1 MIGRERILQTF
12 QGGVPDRIPLFEQS
26 VAGGV
31 VSEILGRPA
40 LGFASDLHY
49 HEAQS
54 RLAGALAYEDFIGRW
69 KEDYAA
75 FVRALDMDMVA
86 VPWFLWETPVRR
98 LDEFAFLY
106 RNEDGE
112 YIRSYDPRSQTFSL
126 ASSQDFGDTA
136 ALREKIK
143 RMLNEERAQ
152 NYADGYWALLRW
164 QMETFGRERCV
175 AGASFFAIPM
185 RADWLTLLLED
196 AGFVREYL
204 DLVAERDV
212 DAIRKQAAMGVRIFN
227 GGGDLAAN
235 SGPLYSPA
243 LFREIAL
250 PGLKKIIAS
259 AHGQDG
265 FYIYRT
271 DGNIR
276 AMEDILFEEAGAD
289 AYGEID
295 IDAGMDLAELRLR
308 HPRLVLWGG
317 LACGSLLLRGSE
329 QEIVDEARR
338 LRDALRPGGR
348 WIFASSNTLLPGTN
362 IRGYLA
368 ALRAIKMT

>member
-1 MIGRERILQTF
+1 MTGRERILETF
-12 QGGVPDRIPLFEQS
+12 RGGVPDRIPLFEQS
-26 VAGGV
+26 VAGAV

-54 RLAGALAYEDFIGRW
+54 RLAGAAAYEDFIGRW
-69 KEDYAA
+69 KEDYAD
-75 FVRALDMDMVA
+75 FVCALDMDMVA

-98 LDEFAFLY
+98 LDEFTFLY

-112 YIRSYDPRSQTFSL
+112 YIRSYDPASQTFSL
-126 ASSQDFGDTA
+126 ASSQECGDTS
-136 ALREKIK
+136 ALRKKIK
-143 RMLNEERAQ
+143 KMLNEGRSQ
-152 NYADGYWALLRW
+152 NYDDGYWSLLEL
-164 QMETFGRERCV
+164 QIETFGRERCV

-196 AGFVREYL
+196 AALVREYL
-204 DLVAERDV
+204 DLLAERDA
-212 DAIRKQAAMGVRIFN
+212 DAIQRQAEMGIQVFN

-243 LFREIAL
+243 LFRDVAL

-259 AHGQDG
+259 VHRRKG

-276 AMEDILFEEAGAD
+276 AMEDVLFEEAAAD

-295 IDAGMDLAELRLR
+295 IDAGMDLVELRQR
-308 HPRLVLWGG
+308 HPALVLWGG
-317 LACGSLLLRGSE
+317 LACGSLLIRGSDR
-329 QEIVDEARR
+329 EIVSEARR
-338 LRDALRPGGR
+338 LRDALRPGGG

-362 IRGYLA
+362 VRGYLA
-368 ALRAIKMT
+368 AAREMRE

>member
-54 RLAGALAYEDFIGRW
+54 RLAGASAYEDFIGRW

-86 VPWFLWETPVRR
+86 APWFLWETPVRR

-112 YIRSYDPRSQTFSL
+112 YVRSYEPRSQTFSL
-126 ASSQDFGDTA
+126 ARAECGVNTN
-136 ALREKIK
+136 ALRAKIRK
-143 RMLNEERAQ
+143 TLREDNGQ
-152 NYADGYWALLRW
+152 NYDGGYWALLKW
-164 QMETFGRERCV
+164 LIETFGNERCV

-185 RADWLTLLLED
+185 RADWLMLLLED
-196 AGFVREYL
+196 AGLVREYL
-204 DLVAERDV
+204 DFVAERDV
-212 DAIRKQAAMGVRIFN
+212 DAIRKQAEMGVRVFN

-243 LFREIAL
+243 LFREVAL

-259 AHGQDG
+259 AHSRDG
-265 FYIYRT
+265 FYIFRT

-276 AMEDILFEEAGAD
+276 AMEDLLFEEAGAD

-295 IDAGMDLAELRLR
+295 IDAGMDLIELRR
-308 HPRLVLWGG
+308 RRPQLVLWGG
-317 LACGSLLLRGSE
+317 LACGSLLLNGAER
-329 QEIVDEARR
+329 EIVNEARR
-338 LRDALRPGGR
+338 LRNALRSGGR

-362 IRGYLA
+362 TRGYLA
-368 ALRAIKMT
+368 ALREVRQ